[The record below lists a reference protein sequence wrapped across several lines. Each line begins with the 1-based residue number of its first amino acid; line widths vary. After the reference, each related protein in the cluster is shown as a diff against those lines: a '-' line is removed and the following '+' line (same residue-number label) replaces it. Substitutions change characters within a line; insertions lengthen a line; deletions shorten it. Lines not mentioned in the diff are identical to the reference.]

1 MGLFSGGFGTGLVE
15 GLAEGVDQSLRN
27 AMDKRDKELSRA
39 RTFWETRQAQKMDLA
54 DAHDERA
61 GDALDKLINEFGG
74 DTAKG
79 LAAYQAIG
87 GNVDDVE
94 DYLAQVKDTRNKLG
108 SYDITEKLNLDGID
122 LSQFADLSRD
132 QAFSSIRKEV
142 GGVNVE
148 MEDSGLLSKIG
159 FGKDL
164 GAEVSADVNE
174 LMPAR
179 KYDEITEFAAATLD
193 RAGLVGTEEYARKVM
208 QETIAGRP
216 LYDYNVTRLAS
227 GDLSPEEEDRL
238 REENAAILLS
248 TELFEKA
255 KDVSS
260 GSNFTTLT
268 ELTSQYKSW
277 RTDRENEIGYVAGK
291 PGQAAIVQSPIMED
305 GSVGSQLTGSAAVEY
320 RNKHIAKGQVGW
332 ITNNLLDE
340 NGEAVNVDAQAMI
353 TGHDFRDMVKGIQ
366 ADIAAKAPEGEAA
379 GVTQDESLEAFGGE
393 TATMPSMQEELNEN
407 LQDPI
412 WVLENPQAT
421 IDEMFKQRI
430 AAGNNPQD
438 IANKV
443 FENFRNIGDYSA
455 DDPELKAIYDMIK
468 AKLAEVEEQQ
478 QDVVTFDSFGRPE
491 DTGGDGAGGDV
502 PQNPPEA
509 MAALKKSRSG
519 TRAEYDA
526 ALDFYIQMTSRDRD
540 EVERSHPYLGS

>member
-1 MGLFSGGFGTGLVE
+1 MGLFSGGFGSGLVE

-61 GDALDKLINEFGG
+61 GNALDKLINEFNG
-74 DTAKG
+74 DAAKG
-79 LAAYQAIG
+79 LAAYEAIG

-94 DYLAQVKDTRNKLG
+94 NYLAQVQDTRNKLG
-108 SYDITEKLNLDGID
+108 SYDITDKLNLDGID
-122 LSQFADLSRD
+122 LSQFADLSRE

-142 GGVNVE
+142 GGVNVQ

-193 RAGLVGTEEYARKVM
+193 RSGLVGTQEYAAQLAR
-208 QETIAGRP
+208 EALAGRP
-216 LYDYNVTRLAS
+216 LYDYNITQLSS
-227 GDLSPEEEDRL
+227 GKLSPEEADRL

-255 KDVSS
+255 KDTSS

-277 RTDRENEIGYVAGK
+277 RADRENEIGYVAGK
-291 PGQAAIVQSPIMED
+291 PGQAAIVESPIMED
-305 GSVGSQLTGSAAVEY
+305 GSVGPQLTGSAAVEY

-366 ADIAAKAPEGEAA
+366 ADIAAKAPEEEAA
-379 GVTQDESLEAFGGE
+379 GATQDETLEAFGGE

-430 AAGNNPQD
+430 AAGDDPQD
-438 IANKV
+438 IADKV
-443 FENFRNIGDYSA
+443 FNNYVKIGGYTA
-455 DDPELKAIYDMIK
+455 DDPELKAIHDMIT
-468 AKLAEVEEQQ
+468 AKLAEIEEQQ
-478 QDVVTFDSFGRPE
+478 QDVVTFDSFGK
-491 DTGGDGAGGDV
+491 
-502 PQNPPEA
+502 PPEPE
-509 MAALKKSRSG
+509 G
-519 TRAEYDA
+519 TE
-526 ALDFYIQMTSRDRD
+526 
-540 EVERSHPYLGS
+540 EVEEDFSAGAETRRFG

>member
-15 GLAEGVDQSLRN
+15 GLAEGVDQSLKN

-193 RAGLVGTEEYARKVM
+193 RSGLVGTQEYAM
-208 QETIAGRP
+208 QMMRDTLAGQPR
-216 LYDYNVTRLAS
+216 YDYNLRQIAT
-227 GDLSPEEEDRL
+227 GDLTPEQKDAL
-238 REENAAILLS
+238 REENAQLLLGS
-248 TELFEKA
+248 KLWAQA
-255 KDVSS
+255 KDTSAS
-260 GSNFTTLT
+260 SNFTTLT
-268 ELTSQYKSW
+268 ELTSQYKTW
-277 RTDRENEIGYVAGK
+277 KQGVLDDIGYVPGK
-291 PGQAAIVQSPIMED
+291 PGQAAIAYKPDENGNIKQVTSDEAVD
-305 GSVGSQLTGSAAVEY
+305 FRDKELTEKLGP
-320 RNKHIAKGQVGW
+320 W
-332 ITNNLLDE
+332 IKANLLDE
-340 NGEAVNVDAQAMI
+340 NGEPINTDAQAMI
-353 TGHDFRDMVKGIQ
+353 TGQDFRGIVKNIQ
-366 ADIAAKAPEGEAA
+366 ADIASAAEAEEEAA
-379 GVTQDESLEAFGGE
+379 TTPGDAEGSLEAAEASAFPEPPKPLGE
-393 TATMPSMQEELNEN
+393 QTAEEAGFANAADV
-407 LQDPI
+407 QA
-412 WVLENPQAT
+412 NPQGFVDYIVAINPEVSLNALY
-421 IDEMFKQRI
+421 IDLQEKYNIPVDQIEQILGTLRNSRAEAERAAAEAQAQRDAFLNP
-430 AAGNNPQD
+430 AA
-438 IANKV
+438 
-443 FENFRNIGDYSA
+443 A
-455 DDPELKAIYDMIK
+455 DDESVSIS
-468 AKLAEVEEQQ
+468 
-478 QDVVTFDSFGRPE
+478 DSRRASRRGR
-491 DTGGDGAGGDV
+491 
-502 PQNPPEA
+502 
-509 MAALKKSRSG
+509 
-519 TRAEYDA
+519 
-526 ALDFYIQMTSRDRD
+526 
-540 EVERSHPYLGS
+540 

>member
-94 DYLAQVKDTRNKLG
+94 NYLAQVQDTRNKLG
-108 SYDITEKLNLDGID
+108 SYDITDKLNLDGID

-179 KYDEITEFAAATLD
+179 QYEDITEFAAATLD
-193 RAGLVGTEEYARKVM
+193 RSGLVGTQEYAM
-208 QETIAGRP
+208 QMMRDTLAGRP
-216 LYDYNVTRLAS
+216 RYEYNVQQLAS
-227 GDLSPEEEDRL
+227 GKLPPEEEDRL

-268 ELTSQYKSW
+268 ELTSQYRSW
-277 RTDRENEIGYVAGK
+277 KTATEEQIGYVAGK

-305 GSVGSQLTGSAAVEY
+305 GSVGPSLTGSAAVEY

-332 ITNNLLDE
+332 IANNLLDE

-353 TGHDFRDMVKGIQ
+353 TGHDFRGIVKGIQ
-366 ADIAAKAPEGEAA
+366 AEIAAEAPEEEAA
-379 GVTQDESLEAFGGE
+379 GATQDETLEAFGGE
-393 TATMPSMQEELNEN
+393 TPTMPSMQEELNEN

-478 QDVVTFDSFGRPE
+478 QDVVTFDSFGAPE
-491 DTGGDGAGGDV
+491 DTGGDGEGGDV

-509 MAALKKSRSG
+509 MSALKKARSG

-526 ALDFYIQMTSRDRD
+526 ALDFYIQMTNRDRD
-540 EVERSHPYLGS
+540 TVERSHPYLGS

>member
-193 RAGLVGTEEYARKVM
+193 RAGLVGTEEYARKVAL
-208 QETIAGRP
+208 ETMAGKPR
-216 LYDYNVTRLAS
+216 YDYNLRQIAT
-227 GDLSPEEEDRL
+227 GDLSPEQKDAL
-238 REENAAILLS
+238 REENSQLLLGS
-248 TELFEKA
+248 KLWEEA
-255 KDVSS
+255 KDTSAS
-260 GSNFTTLT
+260 SNFTTLT
-268 ELTSQYKSW
+268 ELTSQYKTW
-277 RTDRENEIGYVAGK
+277 KQGVLEDIGYVPGK
-291 PGQAAIVQSPIMED
+291 PGQAAIAYKPDENGKLQQVTSD
-305 GSVGSQLTGSAAVEY
+305 AAVDF
-320 RNKHIAKGQVGW
+320 RDKHLTEELGPW
-332 ITNNLLDE
+332 IKANLLDE
-340 NGEAVNVDAQAMI
+340 NGEPINVDAQAMI
-353 TGHDFRDMVKGIQ
+353 TGQDFRGIVKGIQ
-366 ADIAAKAPEGEAA
+366 ADIAATAEAEEEAA
-379 GVTQDESLEAFGGE
+379 GTTQDETLEAFGGPGDDQDDDLVPDFAAM
-393 TATMPSMQEELNEN
+393 TNE
-407 LQDPI
+407 DAIPEI
-412 WVLENPQAT
+412 AANPQGF
-421 IDEMFKQRI
+421 IDYSIASFEDGNDRI
-430 AAGNNPQD
+430 TRESLTSALGAAGLPVDD
-438 IANKV
+438 IRTYVDDAMKRINEITAANEQRAAELAAISSGV
-443 FENFRNIGDYSA
+443 VNTNTENVGKRPSPNMLGGDIDGRKWDAKYGQTH
-455 DDPELKAIYDMIK
+455 DPE
-468 AKLAEVEEQQ
+468 
-478 QDVVTFDSFGRPE
+478 
-491 DTGGDGAGGDV
+491 TGDPLV
-502 PQNPPEA
+502 N
-509 MAALKKSRSG
+509 
-519 TRAEYDA
+519 
-526 ALDFYIQMTSRDRD
+526 
-540 EVERSHPYLGS
+540 

>member
-148 MEDSGLLSKIG
+148 MKDSGLLSKIG

-193 RAGLVGTEEYARKVM
+193 RSGLVGTEEYARKVAL
-208 QETIAGRP
+208 ETMAGQPRYEYNLRQIA
-216 LYDYNVTRLAS
+216 T
-227 GDLSPEEEDRL
+227 GDLTPEQKDAL
-238 REENAAILLS
+238 REENAQLLLGS
-248 TELFEKA
+248 KLWAEA
-255 KDVSS
+255 KDTSAS
-260 GSNFTTLT
+260 SNFTTLT
-268 ELTSQYKSW
+268 ELTSQYKTW
-277 RTDRENEIGYVAGK
+277 KQGVLDDIGYVPGK
-291 PGQAAIVQSPIMED
+291 PGQAAIAYKPDENGKLQQITSD
-305 GSVGSQLTGSAAVEY
+305 AAVDF
-320 RNKHIAKGQVGW
+320 RDKHLTQELGPW
-332 ITNNLLDE
+332 IKANLLDE
-340 NGEAVNVDAQAMI
+340 NGEPINMDAQAMI
-353 TGHDFRDMVKGIQ
+353 TGQDFRGIVKNIQ
-366 ADIAAKAPEGEAA
+366 ADIASAAEAEEEAA
-379 GVTQDESLEAFGGE
+379 TTPGDAEGSLEAAEAGAFPEPPKPLGE
-393 TATMPSMQEELNEN
+393 QTAEEAGFANAADV
-407 LQDPI
+407 QA
-412 WVLENPQAT
+412 NPQGFVDYIVAINPEVSLNALY
-421 IDEMFKQRI
+421 IDLQEKYNIPVDQIEQILGTLRNSRAEAEQ
-430 AAGNNPQD
+430 AAAEAAAAREAFLNPQED
-438 IANKV
+438 
-443 FENFRNIGDYSA
+443 
-455 DDPELKAIYDMIK
+455 
-468 AKLAEVEEQQ
+468 
-478 QDVVTFDSFGRPE
+478 QDK
-491 DTGGDGAGGDV
+491 DTGSTQSDYHQSIYG
-502 PQNPPEA
+502 P
-509 MAALKKSRSG
+509 
-519 TRAEYDA
+519 
-526 ALDFYIQMTSRDRD
+526 RD
-540 EVERSHPYLGS
+540 

>member
-15 GLAEGVDQSLRN
+15 GLAEGVDQSLKN

-193 RAGLVGTEEYARKVM
+193 RSGLVGTQEYAM
-208 QETIAGRP
+208 QMMRDTLAGQPR
-216 LYDYNVTRLAS
+216 YDYNLRQIAT
-227 GDLSPEEEDRL
+227 GDLTPEQKDAL
-238 REENAAILLS
+238 REENAQLLLGS
-248 TELFEKA
+248 KLWAQA
-255 KDVSS
+255 KDTSAS
-260 GSNFTTLT
+260 SNFTTLT
-268 ELTSQYKSW
+268 ELTSQYKTW
-277 RTDRENEIGYVAGK
+277 KQGVLDDIGYVPGK
-291 PGQAAIVQSPIMED
+291 PGQAAIAYKPDENGNIKQVTSDEAVD
-305 GSVGSQLTGSAAVEY
+305 FRDKELTEKLGP
-320 RNKHIAKGQVGW
+320 W
-332 ITNNLLDE
+332 IKANLLDE
-340 NGEAVNVDAQAMI
+340 NGEPINTDAQAMI
-353 TGHDFRDMVKGIQ
+353 TGQDFRGIVKNIQ
-366 ADIAAKAPEGEAA
+366 AEIAAETPEEEAA
-379 GVTQDESLEAFGGE
+379 GATQDETLEAFGGE

-430 AAGNNPQD
+430 AAGNDPQD
-438 IANKV
+438 IADKV
-443 FENFRNIGDYSA
+443 FNNYVKIGGYTA
-455 DDPELKAIYDMIK
+455 DDPELKA
-468 AKLAEVEEQQ
+468 
-478 QDVVTFDSFGRPE
+478 
-491 DTGGDGAGGDV
+491 
-502 PQNPPEA
+502 
-509 MAALKKSRSG
+509 
-519 TRAEYDA
+519 
-526 ALDFYIQMTSRDRD
+526 SRDR
-540 EVERSHPYLGS
+540 RTATRCCYF

>member
-94 DYLAQVKDTRNKLG
+94 NYLAQVQDTRNKLG

-179 KYDEITEFAAATLD
+179 QYEDITEFAAATLD
-193 RAGLVGTEEYARKVM
+193 RSGLVGTQEYAM
-208 QETIAGRP
+208 QMMRDTLAGRP
-216 LYDYNVTRLAS
+216 RYEYNVQQLAS
-227 GDLSPEEEDRL
+227 GKLPPEEEDRL

-268 ELTSQYKSW
+268 ELTSQYRSW
-277 RTDRENEIGYVAGK
+277 KTATEEQIGYVAGK

-305 GSVGSQLTGSAAVEY
+305 GSVGPSLTGSAAVEY

-332 ITNNLLDE
+332 IANNLLDE

-353 TGHDFRDMVKGIQ
+353 TGHDFRGIVKGIQ
-366 ADIAAKAPEGEAA
+366 AEIAAEAPEEEAA
-379 GVTQDESLEAFGGE
+379 GATQDETLEAFGGE
-393 TATMPSMQEELNEN
+393 TPTMPSMQEELNEN

-478 QDVVTFDSFGRPE
+478 QDVVTFDSFGAPE
-491 DTGGDGAGGDV
+491 DTGGDGEGGDV

-509 MAALKKSRSG
+509 MSALKKARSG

-526 ALDFYIQMTSRDRD
+526 ALDFYIQMTNRDRD
-540 EVERSHPYLGS
+540 TVERSHPYLGS